1 MSPQVFDDTVRN
13 DPEVSSRTASH
24 RFQELKNKLF
34 VNHYFLL
41 TKFLVPIAFTDV
53 AVDIAEQVCC
63 INHRFHLY

>member
-1 MSPQVFDDTVRN
+1 MVPSQNLDMCRSTLS
-13 DPEVSSRTASH
+13 VSSTFGES
-24 RFQELKNKLF
+24 KNKLF

-63 INHRFHLY
+63 INHHFRLY